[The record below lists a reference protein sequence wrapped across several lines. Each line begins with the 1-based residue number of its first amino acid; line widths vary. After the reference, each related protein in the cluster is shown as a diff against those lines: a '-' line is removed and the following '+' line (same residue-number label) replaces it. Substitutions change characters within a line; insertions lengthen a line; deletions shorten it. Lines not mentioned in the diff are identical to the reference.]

1 MLDKNLY
8 RKFLLTTKYLM
19 FVVSVFYFVTLVG
32 AFLDKDVK
40 YLLLLIKIPAWI
52 VMYGV
57 LLSKTLGYCFS
68 HRLPMYYMLSC
79 NGIFLVRHY
88 IGGSN
93 GVYIAIACA
102 LFLLYLLLIPITNK
116 RCRLC

>member
-1 MLDKNLY
+1 MLNKNLY

-19 FVVSVFYFVTLVG
+19 FVVSVVYFVTLVG

-40 YLLLLIKIPAWI
+40 YLLLLIKIPAWVVI
-52 VMYGV
+52 YGV

-79 NGIFLVRHY
+79 NGLFLVRQY
-88 IGGSN
+88 VGGSN
-93 GVYIAIACA
+93 SIYIIVACA
-102 LFLLYLLLIPITNK
+102 IFVTYLILIPLTNK
-116 RCRLC
+116 KCRP